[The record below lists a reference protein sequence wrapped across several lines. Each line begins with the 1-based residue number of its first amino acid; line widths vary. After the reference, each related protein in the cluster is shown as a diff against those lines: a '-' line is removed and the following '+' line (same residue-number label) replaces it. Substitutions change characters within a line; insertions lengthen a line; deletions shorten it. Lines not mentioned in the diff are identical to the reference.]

1 MGSIDYIYFSFKKV
15 AFAFLPAAMFLFMLL
30 SNSCNRRAIFDDIS
44 SVGGDGWHMDEKQRF
59 EVQIND
65 TLNTFRFFVHV
76 RNDVSYR
83 YSNLYFFM
91 QTRFPNGNITRDTIE
106 CVLADLSG
114 KWTGKGYGQFRDH
127 MILLNPSLKFPLSG
141 KYTIDIEQAMRDEV
155 LHGISDIGIR
165 IEKNPN

>member
-1 MGSIDYIYFSFKKV
+1 MKSDCCIFFRSKKV
-15 AFAFLPAAMFLFMLL
+15 SLTFLASAIFVFMLL
-30 SNSCNRRAIFDDIS
+30 FSSCSRRAIFDDVS
-44 SVGGDGWHMDEKQRF
+44 STGGDGWHMEEKQRF
-59 EVQIND
+59 DIQVID
-65 TLNTFRFFVHV
+65 TMSTYRFFVHV

-91 QTRFPNGNITRDTIE
+91 QTRFPNGNVTRDTIE

-114 KWTGKGYGQFRDH
+114 KWNGKGTGQFRDH

-141 KYTIDIEQAMRDEV
+141 KYTVDIEQAMRDEV
-155 LHGISDIGIR
+155 LHGIRDIGIR